1 MRSQERRCVVDKQR
15 IVKIVVAVVVIFIVG
30 LSVTVYLKHQIPAAR
45 ELRFALGTLC
55 EIEIVG
61 IEKARAAALIN
72 EGFAIIKQF
81 EGQLSIYDPES
92 EVSRANKFASML
104 PVPISRTTYDVIKAS
119 LGYARE
125 SNGLFDITVLPLVA
139 VWGFSSKEFARPSQE
154 AIDNALVRVDW
165 KKVML
170 TKAGDSFSIEF
181 RAADMQ
187 IDLGGIAKGYIC
199 EKVSDA
205 FLEAGLKDFLVNIGG
220 NIYAHGRSR
229 KKHYWVA
236 GVRDPREKSAV
247 IEKVELVN
255 EAIATSGDYERF
267 FIENGKRYSHILD
280 PRTGYPV
287 QGTVA
292 VTVIAPSA
300 LQTDA
305 ASTIIFL
312 TPRDQRQAMVE
323 KLGLKRA
330 FVFEEDPAGKML
342 RSDYFS
348 SAS

>member
-1 MRSQERRCVVDKQR
+1 VVDKER
-15 IVKIVVAVVVIFIVG
+15 IVKIVVTVIVIFIIG
-30 LSVTVYLKHQIPAAR
+30 LSVTVYFKRHRPSKR

-61 IEKARAAALIN
+61 VEKDRAAVLID
-72 EGFAIIKQF
+72 EGFALIKQF
-81 EGQLSIYDPES
+81 EGQLSIYETES
-92 EVSRANKFASML
+92 EISRVNKFASMM

-125 SNGLFDITVLPLVA
+125 SDGLFDITVLPLVA
-139 VWGFSSKEFARPSQE
+139 AWGFSSKEFVKPSEAAIASARG
-154 AIDNALVRVDW
+154 RVDW

-170 TKAGDSFSIEF
+170 INAGDTQSIEF
-181 RAADMQ
+181 RAPDMQ

-199 EKVSDA
+199 DMVSEI
-205 FLEAGLKDFLVNIGG
+205 FIKAGVKDFMVNIGG

-229 KKHYWVA
+229 KNHSWVA
-236 GVRDPREKSAV
+236 GVRNPRERSEI
-247 IEKVELVN
+247 IEKVALVN

-267 FIENGKRYSHILD
+267 FMEDGKRYSHILD

-312 TPRDQRQAMVE
+312 TPREQRQTMVE

-330 FVFEEDPAGKML
+330 FVFEESPTGEIL

-348 SAS
+348 SVS

>member
-1 MRSQERRCVVDKQR
+1 VVANQR
-15 IVKIVVAVVVIFIVG
+15 ILKVVVTAVVIFIIG
-30 LSVTVYLKHQIPAAR
+30 LSVTVYFKRQRPSAR

-61 IEKARAAALIN
+61 LEKDRAAVLID
-72 EGFAIIKQF
+72 EGFSLIKQF
-81 EGQLSIYDPES
+81 ERQLSIYDAES
-92 EVSRANKFASML
+92 EVSRANKFASMM

-119 LGYARE
+119 LGYANE
-125 SNGLFDITVLPLVA
+125 SDGLFDITVLPLVA
-139 VWGFSSKEFARPSQE
+139 TWGFSSKKFVKPSQT
-154 AIDNALVRVDW
+154 AIDSARGRVDW

-170 TKAGDSFSIEF
+170 INAGDSYSIEF
-181 RAADMQ
+181 RASDMQ

-199 EKVSDA
+199 DMVRDA
-205 FLEAGLKDFLVNIGG
+205 FLKAGVKDFMVNIGG

-229 KKHYWVA
+229 KNNFWVA
-236 GVRDPREKSAV
+236 GVRNPRERSEI
-247 IEKVELVN
+247 IEKVVLVN

-267 FIENGKRYSHILD
+267 FMEDGKRYSHILD

-330 FVFEEDPAGKML
+330 FVFEESLAGEIL